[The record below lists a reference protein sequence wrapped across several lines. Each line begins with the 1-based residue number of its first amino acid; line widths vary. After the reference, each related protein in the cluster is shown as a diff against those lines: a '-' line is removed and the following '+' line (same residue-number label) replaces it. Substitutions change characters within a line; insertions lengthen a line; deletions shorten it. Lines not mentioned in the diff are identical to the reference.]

1 MIPDQDL
8 LVVAERE
15 LTKLGPE
22 KLTLARIGRQS
33 GIAAPTLIQRFGSK
47 RRLLLEI
54 AKARGLRVRHLF
66 ENSSGVLEAYLK
78 LASEFASPSEA
89 ANQLAFLQME
99 LADEEFRAATQEL
112 FSAMEAGTLHL
123 LWRAA
128 KAGDIEDAKGKE
140 LARACLTAY
149 WGALVYWSVQ
159 GESDLALLLREQIG
173 AVLAPYRTNAEALTS
188 VSSA

>member
-54 AKARGLRVRHLF
+54 AKARGGRVRHLF
-66 ENSSGVLEAYLK
+66 ENSPGVLEAYLQ
-78 LASEFASPSEA
+78 LGAEFASPSEA

-99 LADEEFRAATQEL
+99 LADEDFRTATQAL
-112 FSAMEAGTLHL
+112 FNAMESGTLHL

-140 LARACLTAY
+140 LARACVTAY
-149 WGALVYWSVQ
+149 WGALVFWSVQ
-159 GESDLALLLREQIG
+159 GDEELAPLLREQIG
-173 AVLAPYRTNAEALTS
+173 AVLAPFTS
-188 VSSA
+188 APSA